1 MLQYIP
7 SKAAKFGVKF
17 WVLAESTT
25 GYVAHLK
32 CYLGKKFT
40 PTSNLLQGTEVVLRL
55 LKNCNLLQKGYHVVS
70 DSFFCSFDLARKLI
84 DLNTYLTGTL
94 RSNRK
99 MPLTIRNAH
108 VGPGESVYVRQGE
121 ILAAAYK
128 GRESK
133 KPVRM
138 ISTFINAANSNGKP
152 KIIQHYNMNMGGV
165 DGADMMLHFYN
176 DNRKST
182 KVWKKLAIN
191 IIHRMCSNAYI
202 LYRKNT
208 SDAPV
213 KSRLRFIQEVIEALS
228 SEYLVGRDQPVRGV
242 RQTRRDVTIQH
253 IQG

>member
-1 MLQYIP
+1 
-7 SKAAKFGVKF
+7 
-17 WVLAESTT
+17 
-25 GYVAHLK
+25 
-32 CYLGKKFT
+32 
-40 PTSNLLQGTEVVLRL
+40 
-55 LKNCNLLQKGYHVVS
+55 
-70 DSFFCSFDLARKLI
+70 
-84 DLNTYLTGTL
+84 
-94 RSNRK
+94 
-99 MPLTIRNAH
+99 MPLTIKNAH

-121 ILAAAYK
+121 ILAAAYR

-191 IIHRMCSNAYI
+191 IIHRMCSNAHI

-228 SEYLVGRDQPVRGV
+228 SKYLVGRDQPVRGV
-242 RQTRRDVTIQH
+242 RQTRRDVAIQH
-253 IQG
+253 IPG

>member
-1 MLQYIP
+1 M
-7 SKAAKFGVKF
+7 
-17 WVLAESTT
+17 
-25 GYVAHLK
+25 
-32 CYLGKKFT
+32 
-40 PTSNLLQGTEVVLRL
+40 
-55 LKNCNLLQKGYHVVS
+55 
-70 DSFFCSFDLARKLI
+70 
-84 DLNTYLTGTL
+84 NTYLTGTL

-99 MPLTIRNAH
+99 IPLTIRNAH
-108 VGPGESVYVRQGE
+108 VGPGESVYVRQVE
-121 ILAAAYK
+121 ILAAAYR

-138 ISTFINAANSNGKP
+138 IGTFINAANSNGKP
-152 KIIQHYNMNMGGV
+152 KIIHYNMNMGGV
-165 DGADMMLHFYN
+165 DGADMIHFYN

-228 SEYLVGRDQPVRGV
+228 SEYLVGRDQPVRGM
-242 RQTRRDVTIQH
+242 RQTRRDVTINH